1 MGQALA
7 GASMIR
13 NTSRHQVGPVRC
25 AAWRAL
31 AGLAALA
38 AAALLAGCA
47 TDGEVAATTGGRT
60 LAFESID
67 GPPRPVFDKLVTQ
80 LAADAN
86 ARALKIVSREGTA
99 HYRIR
104 AYLAAIVT
112 RGKTAIHWVWD
123 VYDADGHRM
132 ARLAGEAPAG
142 QSANDAWSDAD
153 DRVIGQIAD
162 AGMRQLAAFA
172 AGAASPAPAATAAA
186 VETPEPAVATA
197 DVRVASVV
205 QSTAAIGA
213 GAR

>member
-1 MGQALA
+1 MGQVPA

-25 AAWRAL
+25 VAWRSL

-47 TDGEVAATTGGRT
+47 TDGEVATTGSRT

-67 GPPRPVFDKLVTQ
+67 GPPRPVLDKLVTQ

-86 ARALKIVSREGTA
+86 ARALKIVSREGAA
-99 HYRIR
+99 HYRVR

-123 VYDADGHRM
+123 VYDAEGHRM
-132 ARLAGEAPAG
+132 TRLAGEAPAG
-142 QSANDAWSDAD
+142 QSASDAWSDAD

-172 AGAASPAPAATAAA
+172 AGAASPAPAAATAA
-186 VETPEPAVATA
+186 VETVDPTVATA
-197 DVRVASVV
+197 DVRVASVA
-205 QSTAAIGA
+205 QSTAATGA